1 MDALSLAE
9 AATIAGVP
17 AVQLRRWAWED
28 WDVYGRNPSGQV
40 GPRNIGTRNK
50 PLYLEQDVREWR
62 GKYQGESRDGK
73 PATER
78 TDSGRKALAAL
89 G

>member
-1 MDALSLAE
+1 MDALTIAE
-9 AATIAGVP
+9 AAVVAGVP

-28 WDVYGRNPSGQV
+28 WDVYGRKPSGQV

-62 GKYQGESRDGK
+62 SAYEG
-73 PATER
+73 
-78 TDSGRKALAAL
+78 GRECLSPSS
-89 G
+89 